1 MGSFS
6 PRRTVHLDL
15 RTGPDVPEVACDTE
29 PRTATLE
36 PAGTPLPLAWT
47 GGVARTTVTVLDG
60 HAMIVLR
67 S

>member
-1 MGSFS
+1 MGSFF
-6 PRRTVHLDL
+6 PRRTDHLDFH
-15 RTGPDVPEVACDTE
+15 TGPDVPEVACDTE

-36 PAGTPLPLAWT
+36 PAGTALPLAWAD
-47 GGVARTTVTVLDG
+47 GVARTTVTVLDG